1 MPRVS
6 LRLAIASLLAVSSLA
21 LVPQTPA
28 YFPVADLRPGMVGIG
43 HTVFAGTT
51 IEEFQV
57 HILGVIS
64 NVTGPRRDLILAK
77 LEGGPL
83 ATTGV
88 IQGMSGSPVYIDGRL
103 VGAVSYA
110 LGSFPKEPI
119 AGITP
124 IGEMVSALDAG
135 GPRGGAGDLALT
147 WPASP
152 AAVFDTL
159 ARLARR
165 TTAPLGG
172 LSELRVQGAS
182 SLAEIAPSLR
192 PIGAA
197 MVFSGFDPNIDRDLR
212 RSFETASSPQSPP
225 ATAAS
230 PTSPLRPGDPIGMAL
245 VQGDLEMGATG
256 TVTHIAGSRVYAFG
270 HPFLSLGPTSL
281 AMTRARVYAVI
292 PSLDSSL
299 KIAVLGPVIGTM
311 NQDRGTGVAGNL
323 GEGPKELTMNVTL
336 GSDRGPDKRLQF
348 RVLHDQTLTP
358 LFAYVGLLNA
368 IAGFERQSGALT
380 LTTSG
385 TISFGANGTVT
396 IDDIFS
402 GDGAVNAA
410 ASSTTAAIG
419 LAATNDFRPA
429 LAERMDLTVRTSEQ
443 TQTTT
448 IERVWLD
455 TTRPKAGATH
465 TLQILVR
472 DYRGG
477 TETVSMPVTMPAQ
490 PGPLTLLV
498 SDAPTL
504 ASLEERELRPGR
516 ATSWP
521 DLLTRLNAARRN
533 NRVYVRL
540 ISSSAGTVVGGATLP
555 GLPASAR
562 SIFDDDKS
570 VTTAP
575 VLKSVVGSWE
585 QRLSRVVRGSREL
598 NLTVVAR

>member
-6 LRLAIASLLAVSSLA
+6 LRLAIASLLTVSSLA

-43 HTVFAGTT
+43 RTVFAGTT

-124 IGEMVSALDAG
+124 IGEMVSALDGG

-152 AAVFDTL
+152 AAVFDAL

-165 TTAPLGG
+165 TIAPLGG

-225 ATAAS
+225 ATPAL

-323 GEGPKELTMNVTL
+323 GDGPKELTMNVTL

-429 LAERMDLTVRTSEQ
+429 LAERVDLTVRTSEQ

-455 TTRPKAGATH
+455 TTRPKTGATH

-521 DLLTRLNAARRN
+521 DLLTRLNASRRN

-540 ISSSAGTVVGGATLP
+540 IASSAGTVVGGATLP

-562 SIFDDDKS
+562 SILDDDKS

-598 NLTVVAR
+598 NLIVVAR

>member
-28 YFPVADLRPGMVGIG
+28 YFPVADIRPGMVGIG
-43 HTVFAGTT
+43 RTVFAGTT
-51 IEEFQV
+51 IEEFRV
-57 HILGVIS
+57 NILGVIS
-64 NVTGPRRDLILAK
+64 NVTGPHRDLILAK

-124 IGEMVSALDAG
+124 IGEMVSALDASA
-135 GPRGGAGDLALT
+135 PRGGSGDLALT
-147 WPASP
+147 WPATS
-152 AAVFDTL
+152 AAVFDAL

-165 TTAPLGG
+165 ATAPLGG
-172 LSELRVQGAS
+172 LSDLRIQGAA
-182 SLAEIAPSLR
+182 SLAELAPSLR

-212 RSFETASSPQSPP
+212 RTFDAASPPQSPP
-225 ATAAS
+225 ATSAS
-230 PTSPLRPGDPIGMAL
+230 PSAPLRPGDPVGMAL

-256 TVTHIAGSRVYAFG
+256 TVTHVAGSRVYAFG
-270 HPFLSLGPTSL
+270 HPFLNLGPTSL

-311 NQDRGTGVAGNL
+311 NQDRATGVAGTL
-323 GEGPKELTMNVTL
+323 GNGPQELTVNITL
-336 GSDRGPDKRLQF
+336 ASDRGPDKHLQF
-348 RVLHDQTLTP
+348 RVLHDQSLTP

-380 LTTSG
+380 VTTSG
-385 TISFGANGTVT
+385 TISFGPSGTVT
-396 IDDIFS
+396 IDDMFS

-410 ASSTTAAIG
+410 SSSTTTAIG
-419 LAATNDFRPA
+419 VAAMNDFRPA
-429 LAERMDLTVRTSEQ
+429 LAERMDVTVRTTEQ

-448 IERVWLD
+448 IERAWLD

-490 PGPLTLLV
+490 TGPVTLLV
-498 SDAPTL
+498 TDAPTL
-504 ASLEERELRPGR
+504 ASLEDRELRPGR
-516 ATSWP
+516 ATSWA
-521 DLLTRLNAARRN
+521 DLLTRLNSARRN
-533 NRVYVRL
+533 NRLYVRL

-555 GLPASAR
+555 ALPASAR

-575 VLKSVVGSWE
+575 VLKSVVGAWE
-585 QRLSRVVRGSREL
+585 QRMSRVVRGSREL
-598 NLTVVAR
+598 NLIVVAR